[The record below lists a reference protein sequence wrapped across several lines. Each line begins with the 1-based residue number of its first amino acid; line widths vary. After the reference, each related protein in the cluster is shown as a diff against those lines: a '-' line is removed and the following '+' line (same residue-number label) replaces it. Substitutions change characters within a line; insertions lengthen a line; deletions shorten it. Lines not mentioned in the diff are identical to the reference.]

1 MFSATAKDN
10 ISNDTKAGVN
20 RIKEDVR
27 NTIGDV
33 RNTAGEARADL
44 EAVASNAGRKVR
56 QYFDDASEEISDAAD
71 AVKTQ
76 IRKNP
81 IQSSIL
87 ALTTGF
93 ILGSFLRSL
102 R

>member
-20 RIKEDVR
+20 RIKDD
-27 NTIGDV
+27 I